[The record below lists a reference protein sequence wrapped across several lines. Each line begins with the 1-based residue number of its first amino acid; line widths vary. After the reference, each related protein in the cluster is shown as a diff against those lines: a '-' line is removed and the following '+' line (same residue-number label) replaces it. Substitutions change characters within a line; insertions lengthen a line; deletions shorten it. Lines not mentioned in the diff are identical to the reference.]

1 MKKKILIVISAI
13 LVLTGVVFAASKSKA
28 TASNDTSVIQ
38 LIDISKLEHRTQ
50 DESAPVVYFIR
61 DISSQSMLRLYDTL
75 G

>member
-38 LIDISKLEHRTQ
+38 QIDISKLEHRTQ
-50 DESAPVVYFIR
+50 DENAPVV
-61 DISSQSMLRLYDTL
+61 
-75 G
+75 